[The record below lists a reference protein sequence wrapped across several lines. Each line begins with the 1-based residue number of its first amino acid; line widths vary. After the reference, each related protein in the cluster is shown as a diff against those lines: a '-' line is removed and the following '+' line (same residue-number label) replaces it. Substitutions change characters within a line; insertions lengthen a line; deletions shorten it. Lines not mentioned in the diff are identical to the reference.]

1 MGLSSLCTPRLWHD
15 VYMVTGFE
23 IVAPYTLGIT
33 FDDGVVKVIDFLP
46 LLRGEL
52 YGPLRDRGV
61 FEQVRL
67 DGEAGN
73 LVWPNGADFDP
84 ATLHN
89 WDEVGEAMIEMARS
103 WPQLPSDTRETV
115 KQQRYAPLL
124 LRRCR

>member
-1 MGLSSLCTPRLWHD
+1 
-15 VYMVTGFE
+15 MVTGFE